1 MEMNTNHMDGK
12 MCNCPHHK
20 MMPFA
25 VLIVGV
31 LFLLQAL
38 GVAMGNLVN
47 IVWPI
52 VLILWA
58 LKKMSKGMCK
68 CCDQK

>member
-1 MEMNTNHMDGK
+1 MEMNNQGGEK

-20 MMPFA
+20 FFPFA
-25 VLIVGV
+25 VLVVGV

-38 GVAMGNLVN
+38 GVALGNWFN

-52 VLILWA
+52 LLILWA
-58 LKKMSKGMCK
+58 LKKMSKGSCK
-68 CCDQK
+68 CCDKK

>member
-1 MEMNTNHMDGK
+1 MNPNQGGEK

-20 MMPFA
+20 MLPLA
-25 VLIVGV
+25 LLIVGV

-38 GVAMGNLVN
+38 GVDMGNTVA

-52 VLILWA
+52 LLILWA
-58 LKKMSKGMCK
+58 LKKMSKGSCK
-68 CCDQK
+68 CCSK

>member
-1 MEMNTNHMDGK
+1 MQSGDK
-12 MCNCPHHK
+12 MCKCPHHK
-20 MMPFA
+20 MFPLA

-38 GVAMGNLVN
+38 GVQLGNAVN

-52 VLILWA
+52 VVILWA
-58 LKKMSKGMCK
+58 LKKMTRGMCK
-68 CCDQK
+68 CCSGMCAK